1 MFAKKVLLVILDG
14 WGIGQKDNSNPIFK
28 AKTPNLDNFFDYF
41 PNSQLKASGA
51 SVGLPNGIMGNSEV
65 GHLNLGAGRIVSQDL
80 VKINLAIKDGS
91 LGKNAVLQKAF
102 QQAKRQNR
110 RLHFIGLVSDAG
122 VHSLDTH
129 LYKLCDL
136 AKEAGLKDVF
146 IHALTDGRD
155 TDPHSGL
162 RYVKKLEA
170 YLKKTG
176 IIIATIIGRYY
187 TMDRDRRWE
196 RIAVG
201 YKLMVKGQGRR
212 VTNISQGLQ
221 DYYQEGVSDE
231 FMKPLVRV
239 DKNEQPIGLIRP
251 NDVVIC
257 FNFRTERLREIT
269 SALTQKNYKKFGLQ
283 TIPLFFYTLTEY
295 DSSFINVRAIFK
307 KESLKNTLG
316 EIIAKSSGKQLR
328 IAETEKYAHVTFFFS
343 GGQEKKFLHEKR
355 ILIHS
360 PKVATYD
367 LQPEMSAPLIKQAV
381 IKELSRKQ
389 HHFVCLNFA
398 NGDMVGHT
406 GIFGAIVKAVEAVD
420 DCLGEI
426 VKVARANGYDVL
438 ITADHGNAEVARS
451 QLGVANTAHSLS
463 PVPCLLISDDYREIN
478 NGILAD
484 VAPTVLKIM
493 GLKAPKEMTGRPL
506 V

>member
-1 MFAKKVLLVILDG
+1 
-14 WGIGQKDNSNPIFK
+14 
-28 AKTPNLDNFFDYF
+28 
-41 PNSQLKASGA
+41 
-51 SVGLPNGIMGNSEV
+51 MGNSEV

-91 LGKNAVLQKAF
+91 LRKNAVLQKAF

-110 RLHFIGLVSDAG
+110 RLHFIGLVSNAG

-136 AKEAGLKDVF
+136 AKEAGVKDFF

-162 RYVKKLEA
+162 GYVKKLEA
-170 YLKKTG
+170 HLKKTG
-176 IIIATIIGRYY
+176 GIIATLIGRYY

-295 DSSFINVRAIFK
+295 DSSFNNVRAIFK

-316 EIIAKSSGKQLR
+316 EVIAESSGKQLR

-367 LQPEMSAPLIKQAV
+367 LQPEMSAPLIKQA
-381 IKELSRKQ
+381 IIRELLKKQ
-389 HHFVCLNFA
+389 QQFICLNFA

-406 GIFGAIVKAVEAVD
+406 GIFGAIVKAVEVVD

-463 PVPCLLISDDYREIN
+463 PVPCLLISDDYRKLR

-493 GLKAPKEMTGRPL
+493 GLKISKEMTGRPL